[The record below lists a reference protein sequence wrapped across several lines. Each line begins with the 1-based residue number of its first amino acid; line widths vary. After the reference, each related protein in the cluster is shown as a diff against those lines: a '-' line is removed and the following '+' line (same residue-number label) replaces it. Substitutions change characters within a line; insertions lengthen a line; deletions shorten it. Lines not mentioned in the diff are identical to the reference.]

1 LFAVSSDDTN
11 NVEYTRMRPEELAT
25 SRARGCFPSLDTLTR
40 GDAAMKELAGEQS
53 DYFRLRTWV
62 RIGTAQFALYSLMY
76 REGDKAR
83 PISRTF
89 GTE

>member
-1 LFAVSSDDTN
+1 
-11 NVEYTRMRPEELAT
+11 MR
-25 SRARGCFPSLDTLTR
+25 G
-40 GDAAMKELAGEQS
+40 LAGEQS
-53 DYFRLRTWV
+53 SYFRLRTWV

-76 REGDKAR
+76 RQGDMAR